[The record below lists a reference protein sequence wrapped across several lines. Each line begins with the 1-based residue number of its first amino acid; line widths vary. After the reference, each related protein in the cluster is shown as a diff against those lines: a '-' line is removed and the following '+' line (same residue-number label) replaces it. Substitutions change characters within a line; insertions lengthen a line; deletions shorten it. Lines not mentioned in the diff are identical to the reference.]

1 MGAIQE
7 ISIIKNK
14 KNSLIINFSR
24 ESNKANVVNNS
35 AMFFGGDSTGGA
47 VGGSGGIS
55 GNRERGISI
64 LDGGE
69 SIGGGGGGSNGNNKN
84 RLHNR

>member
-7 ISIIKNK
+7 ISIIKNQT
-14 KNSLIINFSR
+14 NSHIINISR
-24 ESNKANVVNNS
+24 ESNKASVLNNG

-84 RLHNR
+84 RLHHK